1 LEKRIL
7 EDLQQSG
14 FPLEVRV
21 ALAFSQ
27 KGWNVGHQAI
37 YVDEDERRAKYVDI
51 LAHKGVDKS
60 FGRFERLT
68 VTLVCEC
75 KKTENPWVFYTPPF
89 TPLEFQFGLQQL
101 FALRYMKVASFPNW
115 GQAELPILLK
125 SHYLTE
131 EPLERFAEAYHV
143 SWLKE
148 DVDRDDHQQKPS
160 KKRKFEG
167 PDQISNAINQV
178 LKATNHNLVSIQQL
192 LSKVHPIA
200 ICGLFY
206 PVIVVDG
213 PMYEYGLNSEGNAE
227 LRSVSYLKCRASIIG
242 QEPMHAALTKA
253 DPTTREF
260 LIDIVREQK
269 LGEYITSLDK
279 EIESITK

>member
-1 LEKRIL
+1 MQYIT
-7 EDLQQSG
+7 EDPQ
-14 FPLEVRV
+14 
-21 ALAFSQ
+21 
-27 KGWNVGHQAI
+27 
-37 YVDEDERRAKYVDI
+37 
-51 LAHKGVDKS
+51 
-60 FGRFERLT
+60 
-68 VTLVCEC
+68 
-75 KKTENPWVFYTPPF
+75 
-89 TPLEFQFGLQQL
+89 
-101 FALRYMKVASFPNW
+101 
-115 GQAELPILLK
+115 
-125 SHYLTE
+125 
-131 EPLERFAEAYHV
+131 ERFAGPSHV

-148 DVDRDDHQQKPS
+148 DVERDAQQQNPS
-160 KKRKFEG
+160 KKTMFEG
-167 PDQISNAINQV
+167 RDQISNDINQG
-178 LKATNHNLVSIQQL
+178 LKATSHNLVSIQQL